1 MTLGPFWLHFPLD
14 ACRPCTLFTSLN
26 YMTRVRKKDD
36 SAEVRRVTWVGLGW
50 NAALS
55 VAKFVVG
62 VVGNSQA
69 LVADAIHSASDFVTD
84 VAVIVGSHFWNS
96 PPDAEHP
103 YGHRRFETLVTIGIG
118 LAVAAVG
125 VGIGYKAVLAL
136 LAGEG
141 SHPEVSVAV
150 MALASIVVKEILFR
164 YTRNAGRKIRSQV
177 LEANAW
183 HHRSDAFSSI
193 PVLVA
198 VVFAILLPELW
209 FADSVGALIVAFFI
223 LHSAIEIAW
232 PGLRQLVDYGA
243 SADILEKLKREA
255 LSHPKV
261 ISLHGFRS
269 RYVGSDLHV
278 DVHIVVD
285 DQMTLKDA
293 HDVAEEVEQL
303 LIDSGENVVDAMVH
317 IDPYNAKRAAQ
328 NEIKTIEK

>member
-1 MTLGPFWLHFPLD
+1 
-14 ACRPCTLFTSLN
+14 
-26 YMTRVRKKDD
+26 MTRVRKKDD
-36 SAEVRRVTWVGLGW
+36 SAEVRKVTWVGLGW

-55 VAKFVVG
+55 VAKLVVG

-69 LVADAIHSASDFVTD
+69 LVADAIHSASDFATD

-103 YGHRRFETLVTIGIG
+103 YGHRRFETLITIGIG

-125 VGIGYKAVLAL
+125 VGIGYKSVLAL
-136 LAGEG
+136 LAGEV
-141 SHPEVSVAV
+141 SHPEMSVAI
-150 MALASIVVKEILFR
+150 MALASILVKEGLFR
-164 YTRNAGRKIRSQV
+164 YTRNAGRKIRSQA

-183 HHRSDAFSSI
+183 HHRSDSFSSI

-198 VVFAILLPELW
+198 VIFAILLPEMW
-209 FADSVGALIVAFFI
+209 FADSVGAFIVAFFI
-223 LHSAIEIAW
+223 MHSAIEIAA
-232 PGLRQLVDYGA
+232 PGLHQLVDRGA
-243 SADILEKLKREA
+243 NPEILENLRNLA

-261 ISLHGFRS
+261 ISLHGLRS

-293 HDVAEEVEQL
+293 HDVAEEVEQR
-303 LIDSGENVVDAMVH
+303 LIDSDENVVDALVH
-317 IDPYNAKRAAQ
+317 IDPYNAKRYTQ
-328 NEIKTIEK
+328 DEIKTIEK

>member
-1 MTLGPFWLHFPLD
+1 
-14 ACRPCTLFTSLN
+14 
-26 YMTRVRKKDD
+26 MTRVRKKDD
-36 SAEVRRVTWVGLGW
+36 SSEVRKVTWVGLGW

-103 YGHRRFETLVTIGIG
+103 YGHRRFETLITIGIG
-118 LAVAAVG
+118 LAVAVVG

-136 LAGEG
+136 LAGEA
-141 SHPEVSVAV
+141 SHPETSVAV
-150 MALASIVVKEILFR
+150 MALASIIVKEILFR

-183 HHRSDAFSSI
+183 HHRSDSFSSI

-198 VVFAILLPELW
+198 VVFAILLPQLW

-223 LHSAIEIAW
+223 MHSAIEIAA
-232 PGLRQLVDYGA
+232 PGLRQLVDRGA
-243 SADILEKLKREA
+243 DPDVLGKLRNLA

-261 ISLHGFRS
+261 ISLHGLRS

-285 DQMTLKDA
+285 DRMTLKDA

-303 LIDSGENVVDAMVH
+303 LIDSNENVVDALVH
-317 IDPYNAKRAAQ
+317 IDPYNANRAAQ
-328 NEIKTIEK
+328 GDIKTIEK

>member
-1 MTLGPFWLHFPLD
+1 
-14 ACRPCTLFTSLN
+14 
-26 YMTRVRKKDD
+26 MTRVRKKDD
-36 SAEVRRVTWVGLGW
+36 SAEVRKVTWVGLGW

-55 VAKFVVG
+55 VAKLVVG

-69 LVADAIHSASDFVTD
+69 LVADAIHSASDFATD

-103 YGHRRFETLVTIGIG
+103 YGHRRFETLITIGIG

-125 VGIGYKAVLAL
+125 VGIGYKSVLAL
-136 LAGEG
+136 LAGEV
-141 SHPEVSVAV
+141 SHPEMSVAI
-150 MALASIVVKEILFR
+150 MALASILVKEGLFR
-164 YTRNAGRKIRSQV
+164 YTRNAGRKIRSQA

-183 HHRSDAFSSI
+183 HHRSDSFSSI

-198 VVFAILLPELW
+198 VIFAILLPEMW

-223 LHSAIEIAW
+223 MHSAIEIAA
-232 PGLRQLVDYGA
+232 PGLHQLVDRGA
-243 SADILEKLKREA
+243 NPEILENLRNLA

-261 ISLHGFRS
+261 ISLHGLRS

-293 HDVAEEVEQL
+293 HDVAEEVEQR
-303 LIDSGENVVDAMVH
+303 LIDSDENVVDALVH
-317 IDPYNAKRAAQ
+317 IDPYNAKRYTQ
-328 NEIKTIEK
+328 DEIKTIEK

>member
-1 MTLGPFWLHFPLD
+1 
-14 ACRPCTLFTSLN
+14 
-26 YMTRVRKKDD
+26 MTRVRKKDD
-36 SAEVRRVTWVGLGW
+36 SAEVRKVTWVGLGW

-55 VAKFVVG
+55 VAKLVVG

-69 LVADAIHSASDFVTD
+69 LVADAIHSASDFATD

-125 VGIGYKAVLAL
+125 VGIGYKSVLAL
-136 LAGEG
+136 LAGEV
-141 SHPEVSVAV
+141 SHPEMSVAI
-150 MALASIVVKEILFR
+150 MALASILVKEGLFR
-164 YTRNAGRKIRSQV
+164 YTRNAGRKIRSQA

-183 HHRSDAFSSI
+183 HHRSDSFSSI

-198 VVFAILLPELW
+198 VIFAILLPQMW

-223 LHSAIEIAW
+223 MHSAIEIAA
-232 PGLRQLVDYGA
+232 PGLHQLVDRGA
-243 SADILEKLKREA
+243 NPEILENLRNLA

-261 ISLHGFRS
+261 ISLHGLRS

-293 HDVAEEVEQL
+293 HDVAEEVEQR
-303 LIDSGENVVDAMVH
+303 LIDSDENVVDALVH
-317 IDPYNAKRAAQ
+317 IDPYNAKRYTQ
-328 NEIKTIEK
+328 DEIKTIDK

>member
-1 MTLGPFWLHFPLD
+1 MTLGPFWLHFSLEV
-14 ACRPCTLFTSLN
+14 CQPCFLFASLKR
-26 YMTRVRKKDD
+26 MTRVRKKDD

-198 VVFAILLPELW
+198 VVFAILLPQLW

-285 DQMTLKDA
+285 DQRTLKDA

>member
-1 MTLGPFWLHFPLD
+1 
-14 ACRPCTLFTSLN
+14 
-26 YMTRVRKKDD
+26 MTRVRKKDD
-36 SAEVRRVTWVGLGW
+36 SAEVRKVTWVGLGW

-55 VAKFVVG
+55 VAKLVVG

-69 LVADAIHSASDFVTD
+69 LVADAIHSASDFATD

-125 VGIGYKAVLAL
+125 VGIGYKSVLAL
-136 LAGEG
+136 LAGEV
-141 SHPEVSVAV
+141 SHPEMSVAI
-150 MALASIVVKEILFR
+150 MALASILVKEGLFR
-164 YTRNAGRKIRSQV
+164 YTRNAGRKIRSQA

-183 HHRSDAFSSI
+183 HHRSDSFSSI

-198 VVFAILLPELW
+198 VIFAILLPEMW

-223 LHSAIEIAW
+223 MHSAIEIAA
-232 PGLRQLVDYGA
+232 PGLHQLVDRGA
-243 SADILEKLKREA
+243 NPEILENLRNLA

-261 ISLHGFRS
+261 ISLHGLRS

-293 HDVAEEVEQL
+293 HDVAEEVEQR
-303 LIDSGENVVDAMVH
+303 LIDSDENVVDALVH
-317 IDPYNAKRAAQ
+317 IDPYNAKRYTQ
-328 NEIKTIEK
+328 DEIKTIDK

>member
-1 MTLGPFWLHFPLD
+1 
-14 ACRPCTLFTSLN
+14 
-26 YMTRVRKKDD
+26 MTRVRKKDD
-36 SAEVRRVTWVGLGW
+36 SAEVRKVTWVGLGW

-55 VAKFVVG
+55 VAKFIVG
-62 VVGNSQA
+62 FWGNSQA
-69 LVADAIHSASDFVTD
+69 LVADAVHSASDFATD

-103 YGHRRFETLVTIGIG
+103 YGHRRFETLITIGIG

-125 VGIGYKAVLAL
+125 VGIGYKSVLAL
-136 LAGEG
+136 LAGEV
-141 SHPEVSVAV
+141 SRPEMPVAI
-150 MALASIVVKEILFR
+150 MALASILVKEGLFF
-164 YTRNAGRKIRSQV
+164 YTRNAGRKIRSQA

-183 HHRSDAFSSI
+183 HHRSDSFSSI

-198 VVFAILLPELW
+198 VIFAILLPQMW

-223 LHSAIEIAW
+223 MHSAIEIAA
-232 PGLRQLVDYGA
+232 PGLHQLVDRGA
-243 SADILEKLKREA
+243 NPEVLVNLRSLA

-261 ISLHGFRS
+261 ISLHGLRS

-303 LIDSGENVVDAMVH
+303 LIDSDENVVDALVH
-317 IDPYNAKRAAQ
+317 IDPYNANRVVQ
-328 NEIKTIEK
+328 GDIKTIEK

>member
-1 MTLGPFWLHFPLD
+1 
-14 ACRPCTLFTSLN
+14 
-26 YMTRVRKKDD
+26 MTRVRKKDD
-36 SAEVRRVTWVGLGW
+36 SAEVRKVTWVGLGW

-69 LVADAIHSASDFVTD
+69 LVADAIHSASDFATD

-103 YGHRRFETLVTIGIG
+103 YGHRRFETLITIGIG

-125 VGIGYKAVLAL
+125 VGIGYKSVLAL
-136 LAGEG
+136 LAGEV
-141 SHPEVSVAV
+141 SHPEMSVAI
-150 MALASIVVKEILFR
+150 MALASILVKEGLFR
-164 YTRNAGRKIRSQV
+164 YTRNAGRKIRSQA

-183 HHRSDAFSSI
+183 HHRSDSFSSI

-198 VVFAILLPELW
+198 VIFAILLPEMW

-223 LHSAIEIAW
+223 MHSAIEIAA
-232 PGLRQLVDYGA
+232 PGLHQLVDRGA
-243 SADILEKLKREA
+243 NPEILENLLNLA

-261 ISLHGFRS
+261 ISLYGLRS

-293 HDVAEEVEQL
+293 HDVAEEVEQR
-303 LIDSGENVVDAMVH
+303 LIDSDENVVDALVH
-317 IDPYNAKRAAQ
+317 IDPYNAKRYTQ
-328 NEIKTIEK
+328 DEIKTIDK

>member
-1 MTLGPFWLHFPLD
+1 
-14 ACRPCTLFTSLN
+14 
-26 YMTRVRKKDD
+26 MTRVRKKDD
-36 SAEVRRVTWVGLGW
+36 SAEVRKVTWVGLGW

-55 VAKFVVG
+55 VAKLVVG

-69 LVADAIHSASDFVTD
+69 LVADAIHSASDFATD

-103 YGHRRFETLVTIGIG
+103 YGHRRFETLITIGIG

-125 VGIGYKAVLAL
+125 VGIGYKSVLAL
-136 LAGEG
+136 LAGEV
-141 SHPEVSVAV
+141 SHPEMSVAI
-150 MALASIVVKEILFR
+150 MALVSILVKEGLFH
-164 YTRNAGRKIRSQV
+164 YTRNAGRKIRSQA

-183 HHRSDAFSSI
+183 HHRSDSFSSI

-198 VVFAILLPELW
+198 VIFAILLPQMW

-223 LHSAIEIAW
+223 MHSAIEIAA
-232 PGLRQLVDYGA
+232 PGLHQLVDRGA
-243 SADILEKLKREA
+243 NPEILENLRNLA

-261 ISLHGFRS
+261 ISLHGLRS

-293 HDVAEEVEQL
+293 HDVAEEVEQR
-303 LIDSGENVVDAMVH
+303 LIDSDENVVDALVH
-317 IDPYNAKRAAQ
+317 IDPYNAKRYTQ
-328 NEIKTIEK
+328 DEIKTIDK

>member
-1 MTLGPFWLHFPLD
+1 
-14 ACRPCTLFTSLN
+14 
-26 YMTRVRKKDD
+26 
-36 SAEVRRVTWVGLGW
+36 
-50 NAALS
+50 
-55 VAKFVVG
+55 
-62 VVGNSQA
+62 
-69 LVADAIHSASDFVTD
+69 VTD

-136 LAGEG
+136 LAGEA

-150 MALASIVVKEILFR
+150 MALASIVVKEVLFR
-164 YTRNAGRKIRSQV
+164 YTRNAGRRIRSQV

-198 VVFAILLPELW
+198 VVFAILLPQLW

-223 LHSAIEIAW
+223 MHSAIEIAW

>member
-1 MTLGPFWLHFPLD
+1 
-14 ACRPCTLFTSLN
+14 
-26 YMTRVRKKDD
+26 MTRVRKKDD
-36 SAEVRRVTWVGLGW
+36 SAEVRKVTWVGLAW
-50 NAALS
+50 NATLS
-55 VAKFVVG
+55 VAKFIVG

-103 YGHRRFETLVTIGIG
+103 YGHRRFETLITIGIG

-125 VGIGYKAVLAL
+125 VGIGYKAILAL
-136 LAGEG
+136 LAGEA
-141 SHPEVSVAV
+141 SHPELSVAI
-150 MALASIVVKEILFR
+150 MAFASILVKELLFR
-164 YTRNAGRKIRSQV
+164 YTRKAGKEIRSQA

-198 VVFAILLPELW
+198 VIFAILLPQLW

-243 SADILEKLKREA
+243 SSTVLENLRNIA

-261 ISLHGFRS
+261 ISLHGLRS

-303 LIDSGENVVDAMVH
+303 LIDSDENVVDALVH
-317 IDPYNAKRAAQ
+317 IDPYNAKRATQ
-328 NEIKTIEK
+328 DDIKTIEK

>member
-1 MTLGPFWLHFPLD
+1 
-14 ACRPCTLFTSLN
+14 
-26 YMTRVRKKDD
+26 MTRVRKKDD
-36 SAEVRRVTWVGLGW
+36 SAEVRKVTWVGLAW

-62 VVGNSQA
+62 IFGNSQA

-103 YGHRRFETLVTIGIG
+103 YGHRRFETLITIGIG

-125 VGIGYKAVLAL
+125 VGIGYKAILAL
-136 LAGEG
+136 LAGEA
-141 SHPEVSVAV
+141 SHPELSVAI
-150 MALASIVVKEILFR
+150 MAFASILVKELLFR
-164 YTRNAGRKIRSQV
+164 YTRNAGKKIRSQA

-183 HHRSDAFSSI
+183 HHRSDSFSSI

-198 VVFAILLPELW
+198 VIFAIVLPQLW

-223 LHSAIEIAW
+223 MHSAVDIAW

-243 SADILEKLKREA
+243 NANVLENLKNIA

-261 ISLHGFRS
+261 ISLHGLRS

-293 HDVAEEVEQL
+293 HDVAEQVEQL
-303 LIDSGENVVDAMVH
+303 LIDSDENVVDALVH

-328 NEIKTIEK
+328 GDIKTIEK

>member
-1 MTLGPFWLHFPLD
+1 
-14 ACRPCTLFTSLN
+14 
-26 YMTRVRKKDD
+26 MTRVRKKDD
-36 SAEVRRVTWVGLGW
+36 SAEVRKVTWVGLAW

-62 VVGNSQA
+62 IFGNSQA

-103 YGHRRFETLVTIGIG
+103 YGHRRFETLITIGIG

-125 VGIGYKAVLAL
+125 VGIGYKAILAL
-136 LAGEG
+136 LAGEA
-141 SHPEVSVAV
+141 SHPELSVAI
-150 MALASIVVKEILFR
+150 MAFASILVKELLFR
-164 YTRNAGRKIRSQV
+164 YTRNAGKKIRSQA

-183 HHRSDAFSSI
+183 HHRSDSFSSI

-198 VVFAILLPELW
+198 VIFAIVLPQLW

-223 LHSAIEIAW
+223 MHSAIEIAW

-243 SADILEKLKREA
+243 NANVLENLKNIA

-261 ISLHGFRS
+261 ISLHGLRS

-293 HDVAEEVEQL
+293 HDVAEQVEQL
-303 LIDSGENVVDAMVH
+303 LIDSDENVVDALVH

-328 NEIKTIEK
+328 GDIKTIEK